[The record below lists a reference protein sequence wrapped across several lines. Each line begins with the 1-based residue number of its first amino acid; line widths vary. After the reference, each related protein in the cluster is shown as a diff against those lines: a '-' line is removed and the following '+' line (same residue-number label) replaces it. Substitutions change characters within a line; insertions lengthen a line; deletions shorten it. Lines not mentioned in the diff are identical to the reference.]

1 MFSYTYRVDSWLGEG
16 IGQQCT
22 MTLDL
27 NPSLPSL
34 PSDHAAGALHRFT
47 HDAMACRWGI
57 WIVGEDRDYAGQ
69 TADAAFEEVD
79 RLEAELSRFVQHSD
93 IARINALEPGQ
104 SLRIGVDAFECLQL
118 AAEIHV
124 QTNGAFDVTY
134 RADFV
139 DLGGIGK
146 GYAIDRAVS
155 ILRDWGV
162 ESALVHSGQST
173 LFALG
178 APPDSDAW
186 TVSIRDPIDHAST
199 LGTVRLRDRALSGSG
214 ALLHGQ
220 HIINPR
226 AGDPRTGEPAEE
238 GRAGF
243 FTRRSGGT
251 VVGAWSVA
259 PSAALADA
267 LSTAFMVLAPEEVE
281 RFCRGRTDVN
291 GLLCSR
297 DSGGITLRRYGCAFD
312 SP

>member
-1 MFSYTYRVDSWLGEG
+1 
-16 IGQQCT
+16 

-27 NPSLPSL
+27 NPGLSSL

-69 TADAAFEEVD
+69 AADAAFQEVD

-118 AAEIHV
+118 AAEVHA
-124 QTNGAFDVTY
+124 QTHGAFDVTY

-173 LFALG
+173 LFAVG

-186 TVSIRDPIDHAST
+186 TVSIRDPNDHAST

-214 ALLHGQ
+214 ALLHGR
-220 HIINPR
+220 HII
-226 AGDPRTGEPAEE
+226 DPRTGAVPEA
-238 GRAGF
+238 AA
-243 FTRRSGGT
+243 
-251 VVGAWSVA
+251 GAWSVA

-267 LSTAFMVLAPEEVE
+267 LSTAFMVLSEGEMEEYSRQHPNV
-281 RFCRGRTDVN
+281 GA
-291 GLLCSR
+291 LLYLP
-297 DSGGITLRRYGCAFD
+297 DSDTVTLKRYASAFD
-312 SP
+312 PCMGTGGGGDR